1 MTRIRFYSTK
11 LGIAK
16 ELNTNI
22 GEVVLFQ
29 ILYDL
34 TAWWFD
40 FMQIVFRFFVNKCF
54 FLLGMKIVVN
64 KTGARAY

>member
-1 MTRIRFYSTK
+1 MTVIRFYSTK
-11 LGIAK
+11 PGIAK

-34 TAWWFD
+34 TA
-40 FMQIVFRFFVNKCF
+40 
-54 FLLGMKIVVN
+54 
-64 KTGARAY
+64 